1 MRFRICYKD
10 MSTVKAFTFNPFFEN
25 TYVVYDNTK
34 ECVILDPGC
43 RERGEEK
50 QLLYFIESNKL
61 KPVRLLNTHCHI
73 DHIFG
78 NLLIAEKFKLPL
90 EANVLEESNITRA
103 DVLADQ
109 FGMTAPKSPQIEK
122 FLEDGAEVSFGNTKF
137 KVLFT
142 PGHSPGHV
150 VFHNEAEKYII
161 GGDVLFRESI
171 GRTDLPGGDT
181 ETLLNA
187 IRSKLFV
194 LDNDITVYSGH
205 GPQTTI
211 GHEKAYNPFL
221 KSEVWG

>member
-1 MRFRICYKD
+1 
-10 MSTVKAFTFNPFFEN
+10 MSTVKVFTFNPFYEN
-25 TYVVYDNTK
+25 TYVVYDDSK
-34 ECVILDPGC
+34 ECVIIDPGC

-50 QLLYFIESNKL
+50 QLLDFIEKNNL

-78 NLLIAEKFKLPL
+78 NLLVSEKFKLPL
-90 EANVLEESNITRA
+90 EANVLEESNITRS

-109 FGMTAPKSPQIEK
+109 FGLSAPKSPQIEK
-122 FLEDGAEVSFGNTKF
+122 FLEEVMEVTFGNNTKF

-181 ETLLNA
+181 DTLLNA

-221 KSEVWG
+221 KSEVWE